1 MKTEKEVVDK
11 KAETTAKDAKET
23 KEPKE
28 VKDVDTLTFEGCL
41 RDFSKALISE
51 VKKTLNCYKT
61 TRTLWSMNIIFLQS
75 SSDIDAFN

>member
-28 VKDVDTLTFEGCL
+28 VKDVDTLTFEGYL
-41 RDFSKALISE
+41 RDFFS
-51 VKKTLNCYKT
+51 
-61 TRTLWSMNIIFLQS
+61 
-75 SSDIDAFN
+75 